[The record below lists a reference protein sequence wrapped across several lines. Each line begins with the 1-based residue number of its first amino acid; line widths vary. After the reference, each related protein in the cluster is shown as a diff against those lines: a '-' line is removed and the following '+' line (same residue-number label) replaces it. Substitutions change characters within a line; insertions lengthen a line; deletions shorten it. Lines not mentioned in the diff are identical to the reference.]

1 MDQEP
6 QPTTPIERIVIKNY
20 QRWGQLVKTWTTG
33 VNHIGD
39 DQSYPVPATVDEFK
53 EQLSNAGCEA
63 TVPDSYQTLQ
73 VVQGDLSHLVIRLP
87 PKVMIEAAEQELKQD
102 PGGYPLPWF
111 YSELAFDGAPLQIA
125 DKLSF
130 HDMRI
135 GDYTIS
141 NCR

>member
-1 MDQEP
+1 MDQSLP
-6 QPTTPIERIVIKNY
+6 VTPIERIVIKNY

-39 DQSYPVPATVDEFK
+39 GHDYPIPTTVDEFK
-53 EQLSNAGCEA
+53 TQLSNAGCEA

-73 VVQGDLSHLVIRLP
+73 VVQGDLEHLVIRLP
-87 PKVMIEAAEQELKQD
+87 PKVMIEAAEQELTQD

-111 YSELAFDGAPLQIA
+111 YGELAFGGAVPQIA

>member
-1 MDQEP
+1 MA
-6 QPTTPIERIVIKNY
+6 IERIVIRNF
-20 QRWGQLVKTWTTG
+20 QRWGQLVKTWSTG

-39 DQSYPVPATVDEFK
+39 GNLYPVPTTIAQFTQ
-53 EQLSNAGCEA
+53 QLSDAGCDA
-63 TVPDSYQTLQ
+63 TVPASYTQLE
-73 VVQGDLSHLVIRLP
+73 VVQGDLQKLIIRLP
-87 PKVMIEAAEQELKQD
+87 PRAMIEAAEQELAQD
-102 PGGYPLPWF
+102 GGEYPLPAF
-111 YSELAFDGAPLQIA
+111 YGQLAFDGEEAHVT